1 MHHTSYRQ
9 PSLDMKF
16 FESNSSKEKF
26 RRIQALEEQVRDLQ
40 SKLEKEH
47 EDMIVKTQDLLL
59 GETGIKND
67 IRQLHA
73 DDEENMRVL
82 AEEMGRKTRTL
93 EGVAT
98 MDRRYFRHL
107 LELQDRRIVE
117 IYDHVDQGREAMYK
131 MQRDVKKLFKLVKQ
145 SQTPGYE
152 EPEKPP
158 NSRFYTFPDDDDNWN
173 LPVAI
178 RPAKPS
184 ADRA

>member
-1 MHHTSYRQ
+1 
-9 PSLDMKF
+9 
-16 FESNSSKEKF
+16 
-26 RRIQALEEQVRDLQ
+26 
-40 SKLEKEH
+40 
-47 EDMIVKTQDLLL
+47 
-59 GETGIKND
+59 
-67 IRQLHA
+67 
-73 DDEENMRVL
+73 MRVL

-158 NSRFYTFPDDDDNWN
+158 NSRFYTLPDDDDNWD

-178 RPAKPS
+178 RPAKP
-184 ADRA
+184 DMHRA

>member
-1 MHHTSYRQ
+1 MHHTYHR

-26 RRIQALEEQVRDLQ
+26 RRIQTLEEQVRDLQ
-40 SKLEKEH
+40 SKLEAEH
-47 EDMIVKTQDLLL
+47 EDMVVKTQDLLL

-67 IRQLHA
+67 IRKLHA

-131 MQRDVKKLFKLVKQ
+131 MQRDVKKLFKLIKQ
-145 SQTPGYE
+145 SQPPGYE
-152 EPEKPP
+152 EPGEPP
-158 NSRFYTFPDDDDNWN
+158 NSRFYTVPDDDEDWA
-173 LPVAI
+173 LPVAV
-178 RPAKPS
+178 RPTKPGT
-184 ADRA
+184 DRA